1 MKLATSFSPNSNLRN
16 TRTCP
21 TKPWRSRNA
30 KTSRA
35 VASREGGRGPV
46 RRSLGE
52 VRTANADSGFT
63 LVELLAAI
71 ISIVVVLSAA
81 TGFLITVM
89 ARQKAVLEASQ
100 LEAAHSQLADI
111 MYDAMKTAEDF
122 QIFAD
127 ATRVPAN
134 LQTPYGEGIPA
145 GKVLSCR
152 RSGIQRD
159 FEFRDGAS
167 GSGEIIQ
174 TTTGFARAPVVKT
187 FSAAQPPPG
196 GIFSMKNGLLQA
208 HWSAVTSM
216 ERLDFNVYGTPLNM
230 R

>member
-1 MKLATSFSPNSNLRN
+1 MKLATFFSPNPNLRG
-16 TRTCP
+16 T
-21 TKPWRSRNA
+21 RNA
-30 KTSRA
+30 SA
-35 VASREGGRGPV
+35 
-46 RRSLGE
+46 
-52 VRTANADSGFT
+52 GFT

-100 LEAAHSQLADI
+100 VETAHSQLADI

-127 ATRVPAN
+127 ATRLPSN

-159 FEFRDGAS
+159 FEFRDDAS

-187 FSAAQPPPG
+187 FSAAQPSPS

>member
-21 TKPWRSRNA
+21 TKPWRSRNT
-30 KTSRA
+30 KTCRA
-35 VASREGGRGPV
+35 VASREGGREPV

-52 VRTANADSGFT
+52 VGTPNADSGFT

-71 ISIVVVLSAA
+71 TSIVVVLSAA

-100 LEAAHSQLADI
+100 LEAVHSQLADI

-127 ATRVPAN
+127 ATRLPGN
-134 LQTPYGEGIPA
+134 LQTPYGEGVSA

-196 GIFSMKNGLLQA
+196 GFFSMKNGLLQA